1 MAPITKIMDMQR
13 TSIIIIDHSIMISA
27 MVLLIQVIK
36 WPNRTITIQP
46 IIKVYHR
53 RMTWLMK

>member
-1 MAPITKIMDMQR
+1 MAAITKIMDIQR

-36 WPNRTITIQP
+36 WPNRTIIIQP

-53 RMTWLMK
+53 RMA